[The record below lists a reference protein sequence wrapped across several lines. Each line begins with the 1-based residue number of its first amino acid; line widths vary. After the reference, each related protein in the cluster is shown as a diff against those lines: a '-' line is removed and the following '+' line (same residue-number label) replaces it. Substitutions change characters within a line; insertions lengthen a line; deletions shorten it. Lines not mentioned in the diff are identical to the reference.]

1 MSQDIRWPVCDAILK
16 TKIPGPLNNFIVQSY
31 RQTEH
36 GEQNIPEGD
45 RSIKSEMALFYA
57 FPDWQIDQQRVG
69 SALGSLSSEGLYDE
83 EQVAQDGDQDG
94 DHVQSDPTPMVLLRE
109 DVSAVVD
116 LSVVTKFWKSLVF
129 A

>member
-1 MSQDIRWPVCDAILK
+1 M
-16 TKIPGPLNNFIVQSY
+16 
-31 RQTEH
+31 
-36 GEQNIPEGD
+36 
-45 RSIKSEMALFYA
+45 
-57 FPDWQIDQQRVG
+57 G

-116 LSVVTKFWKSLVF
+116 LSVVTKF
-129 A
+129 